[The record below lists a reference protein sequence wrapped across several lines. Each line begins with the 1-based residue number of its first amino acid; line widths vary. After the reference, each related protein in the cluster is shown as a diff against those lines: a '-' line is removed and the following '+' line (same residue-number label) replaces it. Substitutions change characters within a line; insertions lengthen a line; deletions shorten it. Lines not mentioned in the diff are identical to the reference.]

1 MLSHYCRHMPYN
13 DSPAVVP
20 RSRMGNI
27 CFTLITSFPLQPNPI
42 DLTSTPRSA
51 SPVPPSPPLEK
62 ATAPLLPPRTDRAL
76 RGRSSSS
83 ATNAGDHLSCPET
96 RPCPPPSSG
105 GRRRVQILADT
116 TDGGGGLLGNVDSQR
131 RYAAHLHAQANA
143 SCESFIKTLKREE
156 IRTNW
161 YKNLEHLRANIE
173 IFIEQYY
180 NQQRLHSAL
189 GYRSP
194 EEFELQAQCQSG
206 AADSKGATIT
216 FVAAL
221 VQSSTGMLE
230 QGTQRRPPLQTSSPL
245 EKSTEQLHEQ

>member
-131 RYAAHLHAQANA
+131 RYAAHLHAQANGKPERWHK
-143 SCESFIKTLKREE
+143 SLKSEC
-156 IRTNW
+156 IRPGTPLS
-161 YKNLEHLRANIE
+161 LEDAKRLIQ
-173 IFIEQYY
+173 QYVDRY
-180 NQQRLHSAL
+180 NHVRLHSAI
-189 GYRSP
+189 GYVTPNDMLAGRQAEIHAERERKL
-194 EEFELQAQCQSG
+194 EEARQRQLRRRQASYADAGRLESIRQCK
-206 AADSKGATIT
+206 AA
-216 FVAAL
+216 
-221 VQSSTGMLE
+221 
-230 QGTQRRPPLQTSSPL
+230 
-245 EKSTEQLHEQ
+245 